1 MFGVPV
7 FVHVVAAKLLRTFVR
22 QALPL
27 RSFQLASV
35 CLYSARGDM
44 PAAVLRRFA
53 AGLLADV
60 LFVLD
65 LADVIIFDLWSGIRA
80 GHVQIE

>member
-1 MFGVPV
+1 
-7 FVHVVAAKLLRTFVR
+7 
-22 QALPL
+22 
-27 RSFQLASV
+27 
-35 CLYSARGDM
+35 M